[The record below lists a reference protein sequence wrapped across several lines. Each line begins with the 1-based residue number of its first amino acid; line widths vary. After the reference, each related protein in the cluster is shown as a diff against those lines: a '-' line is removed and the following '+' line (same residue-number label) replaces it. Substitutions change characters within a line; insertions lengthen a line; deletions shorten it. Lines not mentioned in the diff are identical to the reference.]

1 MCAFVE
7 PSQSC
12 TSAWMIDCGCTTT
25 SMRSY
30 GVPNR
35 WWASITSRPLFI
47 SVAESIVI
55 LPPIVH
61 VGCLSASSTVTS
73 CEVALAAA
81 ERAAGGGDDQL
92 LDHAGRLAGEQVV
105 HRGVL
110 GVDRDQL
117 GAGGLG
123 QRGHELAADDERL
136 LVGQR
141 DVDALGERDDR
152 RAEAGGAD
160 DRVEHEVGA
169 GLGDELDE
177 PLGAGEHL
185 AAGPGLGGARG
196 GVASV
201 SAIRVTPCSR
211 ACSTSGSCCVP
222 ADRPTSSNASGA
234 RSTTSSAWVPI
245 EPGRAEDEEP
255 LHGGP
260 LWQRPDLGW
269 IRFADGT
276 A

>member
-1 MCAFVE
+1 
-7 PSQSC
+7 
-12 TSAWMIDCGCTTT
+12 
-25 SMRSY
+25 MRSY

-55 LPPIVH
+55 LPPIAH
-61 VGCLSASSTVTS
+61 VGCLSACSTVTS
-73 CEVALAAA
+73 SSSARVRPRNGPPEAVMTSRSTAPGA
-81 ERAAGGGDDQL
+81 
-92 LDHAGRLAGEQVV
+92 LAGEQLVQ
-105 HRGVL
+105 RGVL

-117 GAGGLG
+117 RAGGLG

-169 GLGDELDE
+169 RTRRR
-177 PLGAGEHL
+177 AGR
-185 AAGPGLGGARG
+185 GPRGRRAPRRRSRPRRRGRRRRRRRARSGARR
-196 GVASV
+196 A
-201 SAIRVTPCSR
+201 RC
-211 ACSTSGSCCVP
+211 ACSTSGSCAVP
-222 ADRPTSSNASGA
+222 ADRPTSSNSPAA

-245 EPGRAEDEEP
+245 EPVEPRMRSRFTGAHCGRGS
-255 LHGGP
+255 LSGG
-260 LWQRPDLGW
+260 
-269 IRFADGT
+269 
-276 A
+276 